1 MNKTLFSKVSL
12 LCAVT
17 ALVIGFLLWGVFT
30 TVDKKYLQ
38 KNMNEA
44 LDFVAQRAEYFEA
57 HSDNDRVKSLMT
69 LVDKAVILRT
79 IMELNE
85 NPDSALLDKYVTNQR
100 VTGALVLDENLNEVV
115 QSTVDGDTMALWKN
129 LAESSYVSQAA
140 KHPEEVYA
148 KRIYAKGRLYDFTAM
163 SRHDKP
169 GVVIAYD
176 EVRERQDAIGDMSMN
191 MLLMDLPLE
200 MNCVIAITD
209 GNRVLWS
216 NEKNLQ
222 DELISQ
228 ISWIMACHYSP
239 DYTSVQTEDAGDTW
253 FVGRKGLKN
262 ITVYVKYPASEV
274 FMNRNIIC
282 AGYAGLV
289 VLLFMLVLIVR
300 SRMTNNALKQSQK
313 RMSIIN
319 ALGTAYSSIFLADLR
334 HISKVEVIKNIAAPK
349 SKYPYR
355 DFTPD
360 VLKKQIELTVDEAY
374 HKVYFD
380 FLNLNTVE
388 YRLKGENCLILT
400 VKTSKGKWI
409 NNMIVPQHYDHHGRL
424 RAVLIAVRDVSQEK
438 NLEENQKK
446 ALENALTMAEHANRA
461 KTVFL
466 NNMSHDIRTPMNAII
481 GFTSLAEA
489 NAGDKDHVIDYL
501 KKIHISSKHLLSLI
515 NDVLDMSRI
524 ESGKVKL
531 EESDVHL
538 PDILEDIRS
547 IIYSN
552 MHARQQELQIDLQ
565 VVHEDIV
572 ADRLRLNQVLL
583 NIISNSVK
591 FTPVGGRISISVS
604 EFPSERAGCA
614 GYEFRIKDNGI
625 GMSEEFQKHIF
636 DSFTRER
643 TSTESG
649 IQGTGLGMAI
659 AKNIVDMMGGNI
671 TLKSEKDKGT
681 EFCVRIECALSKNK
695 KEQDTGNTHGFMKKY
710 TGRRVLLAEDNELN
724 REIITAILEEL
735 GLEVDF
741 AENGSQAV
749 EKLTAAADGYYDLI
763 FMDIQMPV
771 MNGYEATKTI
781 RGLDDKKKA
790 NIPIVAM
797 TANAFEEDRKRAY
810 EVGMNG
816 HIAKPIE
823 IDVIIKNLD
832 RIFTGQCE

>member
-12 LCAVT
+12 LCAFT
-17 ALVIGFLLWGVFT
+17 ALMIGFLLWGVFT
-30 TVDKKYLQ
+30 KMDKNHLQ
-38 KNMNEA
+38 ENMNEA
-44 LDFVAQRAEYFEA
+44 LNFIAQRAEYFEA

-85 NPDSALLDKYVTNQR
+85 NPDSALLDRYVVNQR

-115 QSTVDGDTMALWKN
+115 QSSVDGDTMALWKN
-129 LAESSYVSQAA
+129 LAESSYVSQVA

-148 KRIYAKGRLYDFTAM
+148 KRLYDKGKLYDFTAM

-169 GVVIAYD
+169 GVVIAYE

-200 MNCVIAITD
+200 MSGVIAITD
-209 GNRVLWS
+209 GNKVLWS

-222 DELISQ
+222 DEFISQ
-228 ISWIMACHYSP
+228 ISWIMACFYSP
-239 DYTSVQTEDAGDTW
+239 DYESVQVEDEGTTW

-262 ITVYVKYPASEV
+262 VTIYVKYPGSEV

-282 AGYAGLV
+282 AAYAGLV
-289 VLLFMLVLIVR
+289 VLLFMLALIVR

-319 ALGTAYSSIFLADLR
+319 ALGIAYSSIFLADLR
-334 HISKVEVIKNIAAPK
+334 HISKVEVIKNIAAPR

-355 DFTPD
+355 DFTPN
-360 VLKKQIELTVDEAY
+360 VLKKEIALTVDEAY
-374 HKVYFD
+374 HKAYFD
-380 FLNLNTVE
+380 FLNLSTVE
-388 YRLKGENCLILT
+388 DRLRGENCLILT
-400 VKTSKGKWI
+400 VKTSTGKWI
-409 NNMIVPQHYDHHGRL
+409 NNMIVPQFYDHNGRL
-424 RAVLIAVRDVSQEK
+424 QAVLIAVRDVSQEK

-446 ALENALTMAEHANRA
+446 ALENALAMAKHANKA

-531 EESDVHL
+531 EEGNVHL

-552 MHARQQELQIDLQ
+552 MHARQQELHIGIQ

-572 ADRLRLNQVLL
+572 TDRLRLNQVLL

-591 FTPVGGRISISVS
+591 FTPVGGMINICVS
-604 EFPSERAGCA
+604 EFPSERSGYA

-649 IQGTGLGMAI
+649 VQGTGLGMAI
-659 AKNIVDMMGGNI
+659 AKNIVDMMGGTI
-671 TLKSEKDKGT
+671 TLKSEPNKGT
-681 EFCVRIECALSKNK
+681 EFCVRIECALSTEK
-695 KEQDTGNTHGFMKKY
+695 KEETAGNTNTIHKKY
-710 TGRRVLLAEDNELN
+710 IGKRVLLAEDNELN
-724 REIITAILEEL
+724 REIITEILQEL
-735 GLEVDF
+735 GLEVES
-741 AENGSQAV
+741 AENGCQAV

-763 FMDIQMPV
+763 FMDIQMPI
-771 MNGYEATKTI
+771 MNGYEATKAI
-781 RGLDDKKKA
+781 RSLDDEKKA
-790 NIPIVAM
+790 DIPIVAM
-797 TANAFEEDRKRAY
+797 TANAFEEDKKRAF